1 MRVAVTGSSGL
12 IGAALV
18 ARLRQEGHEVVR
30 VVRSGGASGAAGDE
44 VRWDPEAGTIDAAG
58 LAGVDGVVH
67 LAGEGIGEKRWTDEQ
82 KRRIRESRIKGTT
95 LLATTL
101 AGLDP
106 KPSVLVSG
114 SGVGYYGLRGDE
126 VLTEESSYGT
136 GFLAELC
143 RDWEAAAH
151 PALDAGIRT
160 VFLRTG
166 IVLAPKGGALGRML
180 PLLKLGLGGKLGG
193 GRQWWSWISLEDEVR
208 LIIHALTSPEVEG
221 PLNAVAPNPVTNAEL
236 TKEAGK
242 LAGRPTFVAVPK
254 FALRI
259 VMGGE
264 LTDEMILASQRA
276 LPKVAEATG
285 FSFTHPDVRS
295 ALRTVLGK

>member
-1 MRVAVTGSSGL
+1 MRVAVTGASGL
-12 IGAALV
+12 IGSALV
-18 ARLRQEGHEVVR
+18 DRLRIEGHEVVR
-30 VVRSGGASGAAGDE
+30 VVRSASDDG
-44 VRWDPEAGTIDAAG
+44 VRWDPEAGTIDAGG

-67 LAGEGIGEKRWTDEQ
+67 LAGEGIGEKRWSDEQ
-82 KRRIRESRIKGTT
+82 KRRIRESRTKGTW

-101 AGLDP
+101 AALDP

-126 VLTEESSYGT
+126 ILTEASSNGT

-143 RDWEAAAH
+143 RDWEDAAR
-151 PALDAGIRT
+151 PAVDAGIRT

-166 IVLAPKGGALGRML
+166 IVLAPKGGALGKML

-193 GRQWWSWISLEDEVR
+193 GKQWWSWISLEDEVR
-208 LIIHALTSPEVEG
+208 LIIHALTTPSVEG

-236 TKEAGK
+236 TKEAGR
-242 LAGRPTFVAVPK
+242 LAGRPTFAAVPK
-254 FALRI
+254 FALGL

-264 LTDEMILASQRA
+264 LTEEMI
-276 LPKVAEATG
+276 
-285 FSFTHPDVRS
+285 
-295 ALRTVLGK
+295 